1 MEWLTWFPSVAT
13 MRAALAIA
21 LFVTLLCL
29 LMSVRPRT
37 KSSKRKPV

>member
-1 MEWLTWFPSVAT
+1 MEWLTWFPSIYS

-29 LMSVRPRT
+29 LLAVRPR
-37 KSSKRKPV
+37 SRASRRKPT